1 VNQKSITGPLL
12 AFVVGRI
19 WPLWWSL
26 LAKCLRV
33 LITDPILLTSSESA
47 VVVVV
52 VVIIVLS
59 HPVGLEFVFAFSSA
73 STIL

>member
-12 AFVVGRI
+12 AFIVGRI

-26 LAKCLRV
+26 LAKCLRA

-47 VVVVV
+47 VVV